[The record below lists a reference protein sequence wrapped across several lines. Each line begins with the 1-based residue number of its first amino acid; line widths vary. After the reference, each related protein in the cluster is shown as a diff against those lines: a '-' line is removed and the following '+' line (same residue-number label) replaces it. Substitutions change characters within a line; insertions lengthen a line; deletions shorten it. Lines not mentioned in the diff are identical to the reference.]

1 MADKPPIKVDLAD
14 VLDRRNESRRYMQI
28 NYWDEWEEVYR
39 SSKCLT
45 KKIMVTAKDG
55 SQIEDTTRTNVCMPE
70 TSLIKRRKTARLT
83 ANPPQINYSSDS
95 SPEISDKLTAWAFQQ
110 FDRSGE
116 VQQHRKLV
124 QSGVTFGFSVSKL
137 YWDVLTVNRKFTRSF
152 VQRGETAP
160 YRDRASVMKL
170 MGATPDEIQGS
181 LGENGTEL
189 NDQELSQA
197 IARFGNT
204 VQVPQELTKYEG
216 PCAKW
221 IFIGDFF
228 MEPGAPTLNESGW
241 AVENYWETD
250 LWLKKM
256 AQRTYIDPESG
267 AEVPIFDKKA
277 VADLFDMGSWNP
289 NQGTQQPYD
298 LRTRFR
304 TSVLG
309 QQVPLFPV
317 KLIPGKRFDILE
329 HHARDEDGQMWIT
342 WIGNEKFVLGSMPY
356 PWDLYGKYVYT
367 EFVPLF
373 DELSAYGDST
383 PRLLRF
389 LQSLHNA
396 TVGARKDLV
405 GNILRP
411 MVLRKALADIP
422 DELTDRKL
430 FKEIVVKDLDS
441 FRLLFENMSPISAA
455 IQGAGEEEAQIMRM
469 MALAEPNLTNVE
481 TGTDS
486 NPQAGK
492 TATTAVLAAKS
503 ADALTQFELDSLNWY
518 LKEQGEKKLW
528 MLQQQ
533 EADEPYQIGQKY
545 VNKVEALSNRYGKT
559 ARVTLDQLEI
569 QDEFEVEPAA
579 MSMLSVDDDIRRQ
592 SALQMMQAA
601 SQQPGVWDPHYV
613 ARFFASTIRGVD
625 PDKAVPPP
633 QPPPNPPPKVS
644 MTIAAKWP
652 ELPADVQEQ
661 ILTAGGV
668 QMTPEISE
676 ELGHDDTLR
685 GIVKLDQAGTAAD
698 NLLSTAP
705 SEQPKDTEPETN
717 LSRQA

>member
-1 MADKPPIKVDLAD
+1 MPPFSPNPNAAEQDDILQ
-14 VLDRRNESRRYMQI
+14 RRNEARRYMQI
-28 NYWDEWEEVYR
+28 NYWDEWEDVYR

-45 KKIMVTAKDG
+45 KKIMVTARDG
-55 SQIEDTTRTNVCMPE
+55 SQVEDTTRTNVCMPE
-70 TSLIKRRKTARLT
+70 TSLIRRRKTARLT
-83 ANPPQINYSSDS
+83 ANMPEIRYSSANGNDEVS
-95 SPEISDKLTAWAFQQ
+95 EKLTAWAFQQ

-116 VQQHRKLV
+116 VQSHRRLV
-124 QSGVTFGFSVSKL
+124 SSGVTYGFAIGKL
-137 YWDVLTVNRKFTRSF
+137 YWDTIEVERQFIKRSETNEQISQYGATMPDPRKF
-152 VQRGETAP
+152 
-160 YRDRASVMKL
+160 K
-170 MGATPDEIQGS
+170 
-181 LGENGTEL
+181 
-189 NDQELSQA
+189 
-197 IARFGNT
+197 
-204 VQVPQELTKYEG
+204 KYEG
-216 PCAKW
+216 PCSKH

-228 MEPGAPTLNESGW
+228 MEPGALSVNESSFC
-241 AVENYWETD
+241 VENYWETE

-256 AQRTYIDPESG
+256 LQKTYIDPETG
-267 AEVPIFDKKA
+267 DERGVFDPKTCD
-277 VADLFDMGSWNP
+277 DLMQQGTWNP
-289 NQGTQQPYD
+289 NFGTQQPYD

-309 QQVPLFPV
+309 QQVPLFAT

-329 HHARDEDGQMWIT
+329 HHCRDQYGKMWIT
-342 WIGNEKFVLGSMPY
+342 WLGNEKHLLGAMPY
-356 PWDLYGKYVYT
+356 PWDLYGKTVYT

-389 LQSLHNA
+389 LQALHNA

-411 MVLRKALADIP
+411 VVLRQVGEDIP
-422 DELTDRKL
+422 EELVDRKL
-430 FKEIVVKDLDS
+430 FKEVVVKNLNSFKLLLDN
-441 FRLLFENMSPISAA
+441 FGPLAAAISAA
-455 IQGAGEEEAQIMRM
+455 SEEEAQVMRM

-533 EADEPYQIGQKY
+533 EAEEPYPIMAKY
-545 VNKVEALSNRYGKT
+545 AGKVEALTQRMGKT
-559 ARVTLDQLEI
+559 AAVSIDQLEI
-569 QDEFEVEPAA
+569 QDEFEVEPLA

-592 SALQMMQAA
+592 AALQMLQAA
-601 SQQPGVWDPHYV
+601 GQQPGVWDQHYV
-613 ARFFASTIRGVD
+613 ARFYAGTIRGVD

-633 QPPPNPPPKVS
+633 QPPSPPPPKVS
-644 MTIAAKWP
+644 VAIAVKWP

-661 ILTAGGV
+661 ILAGGGV
-668 QMTPEISE
+668 QVTPEISE
-676 ELGHDDTLR
+676 ELGHDATLG

-698 NLLSTAP
+698 NLLSHAP
-705 SEQPKDTEPETN
+705 SEKPQMTEPETN